1 MYAQNHNT
9 ISTKKVEK
17 VADLVVLIQEKLD
30 FWAGGG
36 GLFKLGGGYS
46 KSDLLINNVENKM
59 REKKA
64 QKQNGL
70 KLRLFF
76 TT

>member
-36 GLFKLGGGYS
+36 VLLKLGGDIPNPTY
-46 KSDLLINNVENKM
+46 
-59 REKKA
+59 
-64 QKQNGL
+64 
-70 KLRLFF
+70 
-76 TT
+76 